1 MDNTDFHILF
11 GVLAVIALIVVGLD
25 LFVWRP

>member
-1 MDNTDFHILF
+1 MDNSDFHILF

-25 LFVWRP
+25 ITYWRP

>member
-1 MDNTDFHILF
+1 MDNDDFGILF
-11 GVLAVIALIVVGLD
+11 GVLAAIALIVVGLD

>member
-1 MDNTDFHILF
+1 MDNTDFNILF

-25 LFVWRP
+25 LTYWRP